1 MLSFCFF
8 NHSLSLSLSVQY
20 CVCFRLWRC
29 LLVMSQMQDT
39 YIHEGRASSSS
50 PSSPK
55 TRTDGRVWE
64 QPTPEKHHHLVQH
77 SNRNHIIGGWML
89 TSHCTHTHTQA
100 VHSAAAEVQHRC
112 WPCLLLYSWRRAA
125 CLCVSLL
132 FTEKCEAAR
141 ACGCCWSPLAL
152 TSHLRPDHI
161 KRYTR

>member
-1 MLSFCFF
+1 MLSFCFL

-89 TSHCTHTHTQA
+89 TSHCTRTHTHRLFT
-100 VHSAAAEVQHRC
+100 
-112 WPCLLLYSWRRAA
+112 LLLLKCNIAVDPVCYCIVGGGRHACASACCLQRSVKLLEHVVAA
-125 CLCVSLL
+125 
-132 FTEKCEAAR
+132 
-141 ACGCCWSPLAL
+141 GHPWHWPL
-152 TSHLRPDHI
+152 TSILI
-161 KRYTR
+161 T